1 MNKVSIKLAAYFFI
15 SVLIMETILMFYL
28 HQNIIHT
35 RVDEEYSRLLASG
48 SNHRDVLE
56 DNYSDMTLT
65 HIALMETD
73 GEREVVITDSKG
85 IIASSS
91 DENNSIVK
99 QYASLLKDLD
109 VDEDRIL
116 ISDWQESPYIISAH
130 PYKID
135 SSHSGYVVMF
145 QSTRSIE
152 QLVNKLNLHFGFAGG
167 VSVIALFIIY
177 AILSKFLTRP
187 LIRMKEATEKL
198 SKGEF
203 DVSLPFVGNDEL
215 GELSG
220 SIQKLASDLKR
231 LKSER
236 NEFLASIAHEL
247 STPLT
252 YLIGYSKVA
261 MRQELDDKERIHYL
275 AIIAEESDRMK
286 DLVKNLLDIAKMDET
301 TFTVSKESFWVRPF
315 FEDIHRLVRPSYK
328 LKKLSLDLLCDVD
341 FQIYADPVRLEQ
353 IVLNLLDNAFKYSE
367 EDTTVTLKVTKKEE
381 ETVISVTDVG
391 IGIPPEDIE
400 FIFEKLYRV
409 EKSRS
414 RSSGGSGMG
423 LAIVKELV
431 EAHGG
436 SIEVESKLGEGS
448 TFTVTI

>member
-1 MNKVSIKLAAYFFI
+1 MNKISIKLAAYFFI
-15 SVLIMETILMFYL
+15 AVLIMETFFMFYL

-35 RVDEEYSRLLASG
+35 RVEEEYARLLASG

-56 DNYSDMTLT
+56 DNYSAMTLT

-73 GEREVVITDSKG
+73 GEREVVITDNNS

-91 DENNSIVK
+91 GATNDIVK
-99 QYASLLKDLD
+99 QYEIQLTALDLD
-109 VDEDRIL
+109 EDKIL
-116 ISDWQESPYIISAH
+116 VSDWEKSPYIISAH
-130 PYKID
+130 PYQVD

-145 QSTRSIE
+145 QSTDSIE
-152 QLVNKLNLHFGFAGG
+152 QLVKKLNMHFGFAGG
-167 VSVIALFIIY
+167 ASVLALFIIY

-203 DVSLPFVGNDEL
+203 DVSLPVGGNDEL
-215 GELSG
+215 GELAG
-220 SIQKLASDLKR
+220 SIQTLATDLER
-231 LKSER
+231 LKTER

-261 MRQELDDKERIHYL
+261 MRQEVDDKERKHYL

-286 DLVKNLLDIAKMDET
+286 DLVKNLLDLAKMDET

-315 FEDIHRLVRPSYK
+315 FEDIHRLVGPSYQ
-328 LKKLSLDLLCDVD
+328 LKKLRLDLRCEED
-341 FQIYADPVRLEQ
+341 FQVQADPVRLEQ
-353 IVLNLLDNAFKYSE
+353 IVLNLLDNASKYSE
-367 EDTTVTLKVTKKEE
+367 ENTTITLEVTKKEGQ
-381 ETVISVTDVG
+381 TVISVTDVG

-414 RSSGGSGMG
+414 RSSGGSGIG

-436 SIEVESKLGEGS
+436 RIEVVSNLGKGS